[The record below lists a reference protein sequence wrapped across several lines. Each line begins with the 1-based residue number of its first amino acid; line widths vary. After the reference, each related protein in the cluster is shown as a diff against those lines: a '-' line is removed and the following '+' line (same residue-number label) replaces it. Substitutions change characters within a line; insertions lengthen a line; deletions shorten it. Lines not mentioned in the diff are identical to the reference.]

1 MKKYFLFI
9 LPMGIISCSQVD
21 TGSTKELL
29 KDEEV
34 KMITEEKNTIQ
45 PVTITDDNFQEVVMQ
60 SEIPVLIDFWAT
72 WCKPCLVIAPSV
84 KELAKEYEGKAIIG
98 KLDVDKNRNT
108 ASSYNIQN
116 IPTMLIFKK
125 GKVVETIV
133 GANPKEVMQEKLN
146 IAIQSN

>member
-1 MKKYFLFI
+1 
-9 LPMGIISCSQVD
+9 MGIISCSQVD

-34 KMITEEKNTIQ
+34 KMIAEEKNTIQ
-45 PVTITDDNFQEVVMQ
+45 PVTITDDNFQEVVML

-72 WCKPCLVIAPSV
+72 WCKPCLMIAPSV